1 MGSTIFAVF
10 LPLALALVMFGLGL
24 TLTVDDFARV
34 LRYPKATVVALVCQ
48 MVVLPAICVGLLYL
62 FRLEGAPAVGMMLL
76 VASPGGP
83 SANLFSHIAGGN
95 VALNITLTAINSVLA
110 VLTLPLVVALGYTLF
125 LHDEATIGLRPDK
138 FAQVFAIVL
147 VPAALGMWVHRRWTT
162 WAERLHGH
170 VKVVSIVVLAL
181 AVLLAVGKNF
191 DTLTEHIGTI
201 GIVCLLLSTMSLAVG
216 YYVPRLF
223 DVDTDQAI
231 ASAMEIGIHNGA
243 LAIAV
248 AASVLHNDAMAVPG
262 AVYGVLMNL
271 PAAIA
276 AYLFAR
282 AARRNHPSVAL
293 PAGRSSRQV
302 PGLPPVG

>member
-34 LRYPKATVVALVCQ
+34 LRYPKAAAVALVCQ
-48 MVVLPAICVGLLYL
+48 MIVLPAICLGLVYL
-62 FRLEGAPAVGMMLL
+62 FRLEGALAVGVMLL

-95 VALNITLTAINSVLA
+95 VALNITLTAINSILA
-110 VLTLPLVVALGYTLF
+110 VFTLPLVVTLSFTLF
-125 LHDEATIGLRPDK
+125 MDDGAAIGLRPDK

-147 VPAALGMWVHRRWTT
+147 VPVAVGMWVHRRCTEWS
-162 WAERLHGH
+162 ERMRKN
-170 VKVVSIVVLAL
+170 VKIVSAVVL
-181 AVLLAVGKNF
+181 VLVVIAAVGREF
-191 DTLTEHIGTI
+191 DTLTENIGTLATLS
-201 GIVCLLLSTMSLAVG
+201 LLLSTLSFVIG
-216 YYVPRLF
+216 YTVPRVF
-223 DVDTDQAI
+223 RVQTDQAI
-231 ASAMEIGIHNGA
+231 ASSMEIGIHNGA

-248 AASVLHNDAMAVPG
+248 ASSVLHNAQMAVPA

-276 AYLFAR
+276 AYLSAR
-282 AARRNHPSVAL
+282 QLRRTAATPV
-293 PAGRSSRQV
+293 PATTG
-302 PGLPPVG
+302 

>member
-34 LRYPKATVVALVCQ
+34 LRYPKAAVVALVCQ
-48 MVVLPAICVGLLYL
+48 MIVLPAICLGLVYL
-62 FRLEGAPAVGMMLL
+62 FRLEGALAVGVMLL

-95 VALNITLTAINSVLA
+95 VALNITLTAINSILA
-110 VLTLPLVVALGYTLF
+110 VFTLPLVVTLSFTLF
-125 LHDEATIGLRPDK
+125 MDDDAAIGLRPDK

-147 VPAALGMWVHRRWTT
+147 VPVAVGMWVHRRFTD
-162 WAERLHGH
+162 WAERMRKN
-170 VKVVSIVVLAL
+170 VKIVSAVVL
-181 AVLLAVGKNF
+181 LLVVVAAVGREF
-191 DTLTEHIGTI
+191 DTLTENIGKLATLSL
-201 GIVCLLLSTMSLAVG
+201 VLSTLSFVIG
-216 YYVPRLF
+216 YTVPRLF
-223 DVDTDQAI
+223 RVETDQAI

-248 AASVLHNDAMAVPG
+248 ASSVLHNSQMAVPP
-262 AVYGVLMNL
+262 AVYGVLMNV

-276 AYLFAR
+276 AYLLARQLRR
-282 AARRNHPSVAL
+282 AAPTPI
-293 PAGRSSRQV
+293 PAATG
-302 PGLPPVG
+302 